1 MEKAIKNRCRFINDI
16 DFFGKEPELYYK
28 GKEKRVSWIGRI
40 FTFIY
45 FGLYGIIFV
54 YKLIKMIQKSE
65 GTFYETY
72 AYSGEPP
79 SINVTNK
86 NFYGGFAVGP
96 SPFIEETIYYPKL
109 EFWRGERIAG
119 EWLWTSKELELERCT
134 LKSFD
139 SRYWNLFND
148 TPVNDLYCIKSLN
161 ETLEGYSHMK
171 RYSYF
176 NFTVYACKDKAKDG
190 RPCLPPPY
198 IEAYLLKNVFQFYIQ
213 DIDLTPHDYYNPSQA
228 TQKII
233 TGPIYKNLHQQIYTY
248 MEIIDVQ
255 TDNDFLGLSAFTN
268 YNSQKLLKY
277 DESWIISS
285 PNENNETYEYGYPL
299 CEIIIQLSEKVLTQK
314 RSFTKITEIFGEI
327 GGTMNVVY
335 MIFNF
340 FVSFIASLLYKTA
353 LVNNLFSFD
362 IRNKIIKL
370 KENKNGKIEP
380 LKNEEIKENKLV
392 PKDDNTLKDS
402 TINNQNL
409 QININNDINLVQN
422 ITEKKSKDKKTVKR
436 KKNRTNTDFNRIRTL
451 NTSGNSDIKSRVIFK
466 NNLMKEED
474 NTKNSIKELNL
485 NININKKNDF
495 QLKAKRRKSL
505 INKIEFE
512 KLQVFLCFLCIRKR
526 KNVHNYLLNEGI
538 KMVSNKLDILNIFKK
553 IYICERISPYFDK
566 DGSLETMDM
575 PEEWTKKLQEYEE
588 NVL

>member
-1 MEKAIKNRCRFINDI
+1 MKKAIKNKCRFINDI

-45 FGLYGIIFV
+45 FVLYIIIFV
-54 YKLIKMIQKSE
+54 YKLIRMVQKAQ

-79 SINVTNK
+79 SIHVTNK

-109 EFWRGERIAG
+109 EWWRGERIAG
-119 EWLWTSKELELERCT
+119 EWSWTSKELELERCT
-134 LKSFD
+134 LNSFD

-148 TPVNDLYCIKSLN
+148 TPVNDLYCIKDLN

-171 RYSYF
+171 TYSYF
-176 NFTVYACKDKAKDG
+176 NVTVYSCKDKTKDG
-190 RPCLPPPY
+190 RPCMPPSI
-198 IEAYLLKNVFQFYIQ
+198 IEQFLLKNVFQFYIQ

-233 TGPIYKNLHQQIYTY
+233 SGPIYKNLHQQIYAY

-255 TDNDFLGLSAFTN
+255 TDNDYLGLSAFTN
-268 YNSQKLLKY
+268 YNSQKFLKY

-314 RSFTKITEIFGEI
+314 RSFTKLTEIFGEI

-335 MIFNF
+335 MVFNF
-340 FVSFIASLLYKTA
+340 FVSFVASLLYKKS

-370 KENKNGKIEP
+370 KENKNDKVEP
-380 LKNEEIKENKLV
+380 LKNEQIKDNQLV
-392 PKDDNTLKDS
+392 PKDDNSLKDS
-402 TINNQNL
+402 TNNNQDLKN
-409 QININNDINLVQN
+409 NINNGINQEQN
-422 ITEKKSKDKKTVKR
+422 ITENKSKDKKTLKR
-436 KKNRTNTDFNRIRTL
+436 NKKRTNTNFSRIRTL
-451 NTSGNSDIKSRVIFK
+451 NTSENSDIKSRVIFK
-466 NNLMKEED
+466 NNLMQEEV
-474 NTKNSIKELNL
+474 NTKNSIKEFNL
-485 NININKKNDF
+485 NMNINKKNNF

-512 KLQVFLCFLCIRKR
+512 KLQVFLCFLCIPKR
-526 KNVHNYLLNEGI
+526 KSVHNYLLNEGI
-538 KMVSNKLDILNIFKK
+538 KMVSNKLDILNIFKNM
-553 IYICERISPYFDK
+553 YICEKISVNFNK
-566 DGSLETMDM
+566 DGSLEAMDM
-575 PEEWTKKLQEYEE
+575 PEEWTKKIKEYEE
-588 NVL
+588 KVL